1 MYLKISIIKMV
12 QKTLLSALET
22 VISLMMEV
30 ELQEKAAEQAK
41 QDAANGGLEMLKR
54 VEDLKQMLQHAKE
67 ANDMVVFFLL
77 TAWWHLSF
85 DDMNIFCVLC
95 LKFVIVVAACRRSI
109 R

>member
-30 ELQEKAAEQAK
+30 ELQEKAAEEAK
-41 QDAANGGLEMLKR
+41 QEAANGGFERPMR
-54 VEDLKQMLQHAKE
+54 VEDRKRMLQHAKE

-77 TAWWHLSF
+77 TARWHLSF
-85 DDMNIFCVLC
+85 DYLNIF
-95 LKFVIVVAACRRSI
+95 FVFFV
-109 R
+109 